1 MTDTDAVYFLEQ
13 SLKSPQSATKNI
25 GRVAEYTQYSLFSAN
40 GEYFIAWL
48 KT

>member
-1 MTDTDAVYFLEQ
+1 MTDTNVLYFGEQ
-13 SLKSPQSATKNI
+13 SLKSPQSATKNL
-25 GRVAEYTQYSLFSAN
+25 GRVAEYTLYSRFSAD